1 MGIDTLT
8 LVSLIFAVVMVSLY
22 AAVLFHEVGW
32 QVKRDRELTQ
42 LRERVRKMRG
52 LSL

>member
-1 MGIDTLT
+1 MDIDTVT
-8 LVSLIFAVVMVSLY
+8 IVLIIFTVVLMSLY
-22 AAVLFHEVGW
+22 AAVLFHHVGW
-32 QVKRDRELTQ
+32 QIRRDRELTQ